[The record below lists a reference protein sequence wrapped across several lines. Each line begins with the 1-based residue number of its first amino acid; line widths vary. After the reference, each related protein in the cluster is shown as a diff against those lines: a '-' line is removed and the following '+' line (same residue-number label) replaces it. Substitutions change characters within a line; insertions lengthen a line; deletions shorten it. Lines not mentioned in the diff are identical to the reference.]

1 MKLDFDR
8 LVQIGL
14 RRGFE
19 KVRRV
24 PAAPARAPERKAV
37 SRSPVRMVERKAAP
51 RPRSQEEI
59 DRSRGYISALGGQAK
74 PNSHLPQ
81 T

>member
-1 MKLDFDR
+1 MNYER

-37 SRSPVRMVERKAAP
+37 SRPPVRTIERKAAA

-59 DRSRGYISALGGQAK
+59 DRARGYVSALGGQA
-74 PNSHLPQ
+74 HQQYLPQ